1 MSEYFS
7 YFPITKHDLTNV
19 GQTID
24 ATNVLRRFIVRASVQ
39 ERSDVF
45 YDYNLQSGDRPDV
58 VAEKYY
64 GDPDLAWLVLLFNNI
79 TDPMFDYP
87 LFDRDFETYLKQK
100 YGSIPRAQ
108 SIVHEY
114 RQILNEKSVQ
124 FDGTILEKRFV
135 VVDESTY
142 NTLSEEN
149 RELITKYD
157 YEVELNDAKRSI
169 RLLDKRFLNQVKSE
183 VEVIL
188 KDGI

>member
-24 ATNVLRRFIVRASVQ
+24 ATNVLRRFIIRASVQ

-45 YDYNLQSGDRPDV
+45 YEYNLQSGDRPDV

-64 GDPDLAWLVLLFNNI
+64 GDADLAWLVLLFNNI
-79 TDPMFDYP
+79 IDPMFDYP

-100 YGSIPRAQ
+100 YGSIPHAQ
-108 SIVHEY
+108 STVHEY
-114 RQILNEKSVQ
+114 RQILNEKSVK
-124 FDGTILEKRFV
+124 FDGTIIEKRYV
-135 VVDESTY
+135 VVDETKY
-142 NTLSEEN
+142 NTLSEEG

>member
-124 FDGTILEKRFV
+124 FDGKILEKRFV
-135 VVDESTY
+135 IVDETTY

-169 RLLDKRFLNQVKSE
+169 RLLDKRFLNQIKSE

>member
-7 YFPITKHDLTNV
+7 YFPITKHDLTNI

-45 YDYNLQSGDRPDV
+45 YEYNLQSGDRPDV

-64 GDPDLAWLVLLFNNI
+64 GDPDLAWLVLLFNEI

-87 LFDRDFETYLKQK
+87 LFDRDFETYIKQK

-114 RQILNEKSVQ
+114 RQILNEKSVK
-124 FDGTILEKRFV
+124 FDGTVLEKRYV
-135 VVDESTY
+135 AVDETTY
-142 NTLSEEN
+142 NTLSEAN
-149 RELITKYD
+149 RELITKFD
-157 YEVELNDAKRSI
+157 HEEELNDEKRSI